1 MANYKET
8 FSQQWRNLYSDFAQE
23 YERLLTKGK
32 APGCFR
38 EWYETRIHR
47 WRSVVYPEGMILDQE
62 KNPEMTKALSDAMR
76 DFHFEKV
83 EPAPEKPLWQPFAV
97 GLTAG
102 IVSGVL
108 MALLRWSP
116 LRSVLSG
123 AVVAIVVISGYLK
136 SRSLARDAER
146 VRVRQAYADQLKD
159 YLPKLTAVCDSFQP
173 ALTEGQAQEASAA
186 ESEAE
191 ASSDGEKT
199 SEEA

>member
-23 YERLLTKGK
+23 YERLLTKGS

-47 WRSVVYPEGMILDQE
+47 WRSVVYPEGMILEQE
-62 KNPEMTKALSDAMR
+62 KNPEMTQALSDAMR

-83 EPAPEKPLWQPFAV
+83 EPQPEKPVWQPIAV
-97 GLTAG
+97 GLAAG
-102 IVSGVL
+102 ILSSLV
-108 MALLRWSP
+108 MALLHWSP

-123 AVVAIVVISGYLK
+123 VVVAIVVISGYWK

-159 YLPKLTAVCDSFQP
+159 YLPKLTAVCEQFLP
-173 ALTEGQAQEASAA
+173 EAKTPAA
-186 ESEAE
+186 EETPAVDE
-191 ASSDGEKT
+191 T
-199 SEEA
+199 PSEEA